1 MTTTQAEI
9 GLGAKAADAELRAE
23 AGDAVFLSS
32 YWDEQPLVLVL
43 LNNLRVEASAEHAIT
58 LRDAHQAFDQAGGA
72 IVVVARNEPAEIAS
86 FRSERRIGYSILSDV
101 AGEAHQA
108 YGVPEGGSASF
119 VIDTGGVVRYAQRG
133 AGPLDMPST
142 WTIVDA
148 VCGLTGETVERP
160 DPTLLPT
167 DTLSPRDEPM
177 RSGLVTGAPL
187 LPVDRANFV
196 CGKCGNS
203 TYEVAKLSTAGGWVS
218 RIFNFQYR
226 SFLAVVC
233 TACNY
238 AELYRAKSGR
248 LANIADIVAG
258 G

>member
-1 MTTTQAEI
+1 MTTTQADI
-9 GLGAKAADAELRAE
+9 GLGAKAADVELRAE
-23 AGDAVFLSS
+23 AGNAAFLSS
-32 YWDEQPLVLVL
+32 CWDEQPLVLVL
-43 LNNLRVEASAEHAIT
+43 LNDLRAEASADHAIT
-58 LRDAHQAFDQAGGA
+58 LRDAHRAFDQAGGA
-72 IVVVARNEPAEIAS
+72 IVVVARNEPLEIAS
-86 FRSERRIGYSILSDV
+86 FRSERRIGYAILSDV
-101 AGEAHQA
+101 AGEAHEA

-119 VIDTGGVVRYAQRG
+119 VIDTGGVVRYAQR
-133 AGPLDMPST
+133 AEGPLDTPST

-160 DPTLLPT
+160 DPTLLPI
-167 DTLSPRDEPM
+167 DTFSPHDETTHA
-177 RSGLVTGAPL
+177 GLVTGAPL
-187 LPVDRANFV
+187 LPVDRVNFV
-196 CGKCGNS
+196 CRKCRNT

-226 SFLAVVC
+226 SFVAVVC

>member
-9 GLGAKAADAELRAE
+9 GLGAMAADAELRAE
-23 AGDAVFLSS
+23 AGNAVFLSS

-43 LNNLRVEASAEHAIT
+43 LNDLRAEVSADHAIT
-58 LRDAHQAFDQAGGA
+58 LRDAYRAFDQAGGA

-86 FRSERRIGYSILSDV
+86 FRSERRIGYVILSDV
-101 AGEAHQA
+101 AGDAHEA

-133 AGPLDMPST
+133 EGPLDTPST

-160 DPTLLPT
+160 DPTLLPI
-167 DTLSPRDEPM
+167 DTFSPHDETM
-177 RSGLVTGAPL
+177 RPGMVTGAPL
-187 LPVDRANFV
+187 PPVDRVNFV
-196 CGKCGNS
+196 CKKCGNT
-203 TYEVAKLSTAGGWVS
+203 TYEIAKLSTAGGWVS

-226 SFLAVVC
+226 SFVAVVC

-238 AELYRAKSGR
+238 AELYRAKSGK

-258 G
+258 R